1 MPINHTFESTNQKS
15 VGSKLT
21 TFIYETSSSAQIS
34 RSELTDLPYVGDG
47 EKHPTYSGVIRDS
60 ETLWPISGS
69 IACVYNWSAAE
80 DTEVAASISNWRSL
94 VERADT
100 TVTVDLAARQATVTI
115 NGDYDHADWV
125 SHPTKWILNSGTA
138 TASTSAG
145 AKIVCISR
153 MVDQGEWTLE
163 YLCVAA
169 GSTKQITK
177 EGTDCYLFISGAA
190 TIGSTSIDA
199 GETVAMSSSS
209 AIITAIDRCVVVRAY
224 K

>member
-1 MPINHTFESTNQKS
+1 MAINHTFQSTNGET
-15 VGSKLT
+15 VGSKLK
-21 TFIYETSSSAQIS
+21 TFTYTSSGSAQIS

-47 EKHPTYSGVIRDS
+47 EAHPTLGGVIRDS

-80 DTEVAASISNWRSL
+80 DADVSASISGWRSL

-115 NGDYDHADWV
+115 DGDYNHADWV

-145 AKIVCISR
+145 AKIVCIER
-153 MVDQGEWTLE
+153 LVNQDDWTLE

-177 EGTDCYLFISGAA
+177 EGTDCYLFVSGAA

-199 GETVAMSSSS
+199 GDTVAMSSSS
-209 AIITAIDRCVVVRAY
+209 ATITATDRCVVVRAY